1 MVQVVTGVVIK
12 VRVIALVRKNMQDTV
27 PDIGAERRM
36 HILPAPGKVVVPVP
50 AESPVIIGRQVA
62 AAEHTYILPQ
72 VLEQAAKQTAN
83 LRNAVRVY
91 TAQV

>member
-1 MVQVVTGVVIK
+1 MAVLIL
-12 VRVIALVRKNMQDTV
+12 LVLH
-27 PDIGAERRM
+27 IGAERRM
-36 HILPAPGKVVVPVP
+36 HIHQAIVKAAVPVM
-50 AESPVIIGRQVA
+50 AELPVIIGRQVA

-91 TAQV
+91 TIQV